1 MRLSGPILAA
11 SLLTS
16 LLAGH
21 AALAEG
27 AQNPSFNLLNRSSSA
42 IRELYVTPAG
52 DERWG
57 RNRLTR
63 PVPAGASFPVRR
75 RIDGNCIFDIRV
87 VYADGRKQDRRGVDS
102 CKTEDVAIGT
112 TVETSVAGASKA
124 GASGKANDDPSFRL
138 VNHGGQSIAELY
150 ATPSGLGHWGE
161 NRLATP
167 LAPGAEQSVH
177 VDRQSSC
184 LFDVKVVLA
193 DHKAREKH
201 NTNLCR
207 INDLP
212 VP

>member
-1 MRLSGPILAA
+1 MRLFGPILAA
-11 SLLTS
+11 SLLTTS
-16 LLAGH
+16 YAGH
-21 AALAEG
+21 SALAEG
-27 AQNPSFNLLNRSSSA
+27 AQNPSFNLLNRSSSM

-87 VYADGRKQDRRGVDS
+87 VYADGHKQDRRGVDT
-102 CKTEDVAIGT
+102 CKTEDIAVGAVAN
-112 TVETSVAGASKA
+112 TSVAGV
-124 GASGKANDDPSFRL
+124 SGKASDDPSFRL
-138 VNHGGQSIAELY
+138 VNQGGQPITELY

-161 NRLATP
+161 NRLVTP

-184 LFDVKVVLA
+184 LFDVKIVLA

-201 NTNLCR
+201 RTDLCR